1 MHSNKSVAKNV
12 MWNTVGSLFYLG
24 IQWLITIFVKIISGE
39 FGPVGVLS
47 LAMSLSATFQTIS
60 NFGIRNFQ
68 VSDVEGKYS
77 DSTYVGLRNVTCL
90 LSIVLC
96 FVFSLIMRYEAEQL
110 WSIVL
115 FMIFRIA
122 ESYSD
127 VLHGIAQKA
136 DRLDIAGKSF
146 CIKGL
151 AILIG
156 FFLPYYF
163 SRSLCLS
170 LLFMAIVAWLTT
182 IFFDLLMTR
191 RLSSFNLYDKASNCL
206 KLAKE
211 TLPLFVYLF
220 LFSTLT
226 TIPKIFI
233 EKMTLDE
240 AALGAYSS
248 IFSIATLFQM
258 ATGYVYTPFI
268 HIFATH
274 YHQKDMKRFFSSL
287 AKVVAVMLVLALIAI
302 VGATFLGE
310 FALSLVFGDD
320 IRPYS
325 FLLNPI
331 LLSVFILSL
340 LGFLFMI
347 EVVIR
352 DFRGLIIGNFVGFVL
367 CTILTPILINSKEIN
382 GANLA
387 LIISGLASSAIV
399 AISMLLKIR
408 QNIRSQNE

>member
-1 MHSNKSVAKNV
+1 M
-12 MWNTVGSLFYLG
+12 
-24 IQWLITIFVKIISGE
+24 
-39 FGPVGVLS
+39 
-47 LAMSLSATFQTIS
+47 
-60 NFGIRNFQ
+60 
-68 VSDVEGKYS
+68 SDVEGKYS
-77 DSTYVGLRNVTCL
+77 NNIYIGLRNATCL
-90 LSIVLC
+90 VSFVLC
-96 FVFSLIMRYEAEQL
+96 FIFALIMRYDSEQL

-115 FMIFRIA
+115 FMIFRMA

-146 CIKGL
+146 CIKGV
-151 AILIG
+151 AIVLS
-156 FFLPYYF
+156 FFLPYYL
-163 SRSLCLS
+163 SKSLCLS
-170 LLFMAIVAWLTT
+170 LLFMATVAWISTV
-182 IFFDLLMTR
+182 FFDLLTVR
-191 RLSSFNLYDKASNCL
+191 RISSFNLYEKASECL

-226 TIPKIFI
+226 TVPRVFL
-233 EKMTLDE
+233 EKMRDE
-240 AALGAYSS
+240 VSLGAYSS

-274 YHQKDMKRFFSSL
+274 YYKKDMKSFYSSL
-287 AKVVAVMLVLALIAI
+287 AKVVAVMVALALIAI

-310 FALSLVFGDD
+310 FALVLLFKED

-352 DFRGLIIGNFVGFVL
+352 DFRGLIIGNLVGFVL
-367 CTILTPILINSKEIN
+367 CIILTPIFINLMEIN

-387 LIISGLASSAIV
+387 LIASGLAATAIV
-399 AISMLLKIR
+399 GASMLLKIR
-408 QNIRSQNE
+408 QKTRSSNE

>member
-1 MHSNKSVAKNV
+1 MVR
-12 MWNTVGSLFYLG
+12 G
-24 IQWLITIFVKIISGE
+24 
-39 FGPVGVLS
+39 
-47 LAMSLSATFQTIS
+47 
-60 NFGIRNFQ
+60 
-68 VSDVEGKYS
+68 
-77 DSTYVGLRNVTCL
+77 
-90 LSIVLC
+90 
-96 FVFSLIMRYEAEQL
+96 
-110 WSIVL
+110 
-115 FMIFRIA
+115 
-122 ESYSD
+122 
-127 VLHGIAQKA
+127 
-136 DRLDIAGKSF
+136 
-146 CIKGL
+146 
-151 AILIG
+151 
-156 FFLPYYF
+156 
-163 SRSLCLS
+163 
-170 LLFMAIVAWLTT
+170 
-182 IFFDLLMTR
+182 
-191 RLSSFNLYDKASNCL
+191 LSSFNLYDKASNCL
-206 KLAKE
+206 KLARE

-226 TIPKIFI
+226 TIPKVFI
-233 EKMTLDE
+233 EKMITDD
-240 AALGAYSS
+240 ASLGAYSS

-274 YHQKDMKRFFSSL
+274 YHQKDMKKFFSSL

-310 FALSLVFGDD
+310 FALALVFGDD

-367 CTILTPILINSKEIN
+367 CIILTPVFISSMDVN

-387 LIISGLASSAIV
+387 LIISGLASSLIV

-408 QNIRSQNE
+408 QNVRSQNE

>member
-1 MHSNKSVAKNV
+1 MQTNRAVAKNV
-12 MWNTVGSLFYLG
+12 AWNTLGSLFYLG
-24 IQWLITIFVKIISGE
+24 IQWLITIFVQRISGFE
-39 FGPVGVLS
+39 AAGVLS
-47 LAMSLSATFQTIS
+47 LAMSVSATFQTIS

-77 DSTYVGLRNVTCL
+77 NNIYIGLRNATCL
-90 LSIVLC
+90 VSFVLC
-96 FVFSLIMRYEAEQL
+96 FIFALIMRYDSEQL

-115 FMIFRIA
+115 FMIFRMA

-146 CIKGL
+146 CIKGV
-151 AILIG
+151 AIVLS
-156 FFLPYYF
+156 FFLPYYL
-163 SRSLCLS
+163 SKSLCLS
-170 LLFMAIVAWLTT
+170 LLFMATVAWISTV
-182 IFFDLLMTR
+182 FFDLLTVR
-191 RLSSFNLYDKASNCL
+191 RISSFNLYEKASECL

-226 TIPKIFI
+226 TVPRVFL
-233 EKMTLDE
+233 EKMRDE
-240 AALGAYSS
+240 VSLGAYSS

-274 YHQKDMKRFFSSL
+274 YYKKDMKSFYSSL
-287 AKVVAVMLVLALIAI
+287 AKVVAVMVALALIAI

-310 FALSLVFGDD
+310 FALVLLFKED

-352 DFRGLIIGNFVGFVL
+352 DFRGLIIGNLVGFVL
-367 CTILTPILINSKEIN
+367 CIILTPIFINLMEIN

-387 LIISGLASSAIV
+387 LIASGLAATAIV
-399 AISMLLKIR
+399 GASMLLKIR
-408 QNIRSQNE
+408 QKTRSSNE